1 MPPKE
6 KAKVALQERSVLEK
20 FDGDVGSGD
29 EVLRE
34 RITVEYDHEKKHGK
48 VKQEFFD
55 KKGKLQPD
63 KTVEESGPM
72 DLPQG
77 E

>member
-6 KAKVALQERSVLEK
+6 KAKVALKEQSVLEK
-20 FDGDVGSGD
+20 FDGEVGSG
-29 EVLRE
+29 EEILRE
-34 RITVEYDHEKKHGK
+34 RITAVYDHENKHGSI
-48 VKQEFFD
+48 KQEFFNE
-55 KKGKLQPD
+55 KGELEPD